1 MRNLFESVIRES
13 IRIANAI
20 TVRIWK
26 ILLRW
31 RLPIP
36 PWLQLRALSP
46 IGKVKYVL
54 ETAEDATRVLSLGT
68 KEPTTLRMIQL
79 VRDGDLVVEVG
90 ASMGIYSVCF
100 AKACLPSGT
109 VICIEP
115 DQSKVSRLKR
125 NLALNGVERVAL
137 VLAKGAS
144 DNYQNNSVPLDSL
157 IPNPFEYR
165 SFYLK
170 IDTDGHELA
179 VLTGMNDCFGD
190 SRRPRLIQLEQRI
203 DDIAVAEFLTVRGYR
218 MVHHDTPS
226 RHDLEVSIGHQPS
239 GISWW
244 VSIKQ

>member
-79 VRDGDLVVEVG
+79 VRDGDLVVFVLGGKPRFGEQDN
-90 ASMGIYSVCF
+90 MGIIRGRQF
-100 AKACLPSGT
+100 RQL
-109 VICIEP
+109 
-115 DQSKVSRLKR
+115 
-125 NLALNGVERVAL
+125 
-137 VLAKGAS
+137 
-144 DNYQNNSVPLDSL
+144 
-157 IPNPFEYR
+157 
-165 SFYLK
+165 
-170 IDTDGHELA
+170 GH
-179 VLTGMNDCFGD
+179 LTG
-190 SRRPRLIQLEQRI
+190 
-203 DDIAVAEFLTVRGYR
+203 
-218 MVHHDTPS
+218 
-226 RHDLEVSIGHQPS
+226 
-239 GISWW
+239 
-244 VSIKQ
+244 